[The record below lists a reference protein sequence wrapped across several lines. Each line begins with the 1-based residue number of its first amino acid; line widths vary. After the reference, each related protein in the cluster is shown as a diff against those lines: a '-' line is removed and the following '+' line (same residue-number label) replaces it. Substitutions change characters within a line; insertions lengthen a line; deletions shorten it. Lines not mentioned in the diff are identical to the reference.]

1 MTSRSVR
8 CISPPIHPL
17 PVHPLSV
24 HPPTMIPLLTRE
36 EVRALDARA
45 IAGGVAGLV
54 LMENAGRG
62 AADAILTRIDANAR
76 VLCFGGP
83 GQNGGDAW
91 VVARHLA
98 CAGIAVRAVLIG
110 DPSKVRGDARP
121 NLDALAHVGVPLE
134 VCAPEEV
141 SLGDATWIVDG
152 LFGTGLDRPI
162 EGALAELVRR
172 LDTHPASIVALD
184 LPSGVDASTGAIL
197 GVAPHAS
204 FTVTFAAHK
213 RGLWQYPG
221 RAHVGELVLAS
232 IGVPA
237 PRDALAM
244 LVQDDD
250 VAQLLPR
257 RAPDTHKG
265 RAGHV
270 LVIAGAPGKT
280 GAALLAGQ
288 GALRGGAG
296 LVTIGSR
303 APDAIDAKV
312 IELMSASVRD
322 VASALAAL
330 DRKNAVVLG
339 PGLGTDEDARA
350 LALGVATRASVPT
363 AIDADALT
371 ALADDVAC
379 LRGAPPRVLTPHPA
393 EAARLLHVT
402 TEAVQRDRF
411 ESARSLAERCGQ
423 VVILKGA
430 GSVIASPDGRL
441 RVIAAGTPALGVAG
455 TGDVLAGLVGAL
467 LAEGH
472 DAFDSAWAAAHL
484 HARAGERAAAGRD
497 RGLLAREVAD
507 ALPATLESLR
517 A

>member
-1 MTSRSVR
+1 M
-8 CISPPIHPL
+8 
-17 PVHPLSV
+17 
-24 HPPTMIPLLTRE
+24 
-36 EVRALDARA
+36 
-45 IAGGVAGLV
+45 
-54 LMENAGRG
+54 
-62 AADAILTRIDANAR
+62 
-76 VLCFGGP
+76 
-83 GQNGGDAW
+83 
-91 VVARHLA
+91 
-98 CAGIAVRAVLIG
+98 
-110 DPSKVRGDARP
+110 
-121 NLDALAHVGVPLE
+121 
-134 VCAPEEV
+134 
-141 SLGDATWIVDG
+141 
-152 LFGTGLDRPI
+152 
-162 EGALAELVRR
+162 LVR
-172 LDTHPASIVALD
+172 
-184 LPSGVDASTGAIL
+184 
-197 GVAPHAS
+197 
-204 FTVTFAAHK
+204 
-213 RGLWQYPG
+213 
-221 RAHVGELVLAS
+221 
-232 IGVPA
+232 
-237 PRDALAM
+237 
-244 LVQDDD
+244 DDD

-330 DRKNAVVLG
+330 DRKNAAVLG